1 MVPHPIR
8 PGTRVLDLRG
18 IIPSVERLET
28 LLHTFLAD
36 GVSGLAIDWGE
47 SFPWSLDTRVS
58 RSVFPEIVVQR
69 VAEAVER
76 SGALLWFV
84 WRGLPPGYEAFT
96 GYRSVC
102 GAASRGGEASARP
115 LEKLAGDLYDDV
127 LSLLPGLHGFI
138 VIEPEERLTRW
149 ASLLGPLCAT
159 DGLSCRVFSQ
169 GGGELELEPGTVVA
183 AADLF
188 HHHGGLHGSVEYRL
202 EELTGAS
209 DRPVTNAFETLMTS
223 RGTLWE
229 AIARCHE
236 QIAAS
241 EMEPS
246 SRTEAVVQEYRLL
259 KRSWARFNADLK
271 ALRSILHRRAEEREL
286 RRFTRIVSAGPRSQ
300 IAAIHARVSLFRSA
314 R

>member
-1 MVPHPIR
+1 MIVPHPIR
-8 PGTRVLDLRG
+8 PGTRILDLRG

-28 LLHTFLAD
+28 LLPEFLAD

-47 SFPWSLDTRVS
+47 SFPWSLDDRLS

-69 VAEAVER
+69 VAEAVAR

-96 GYRSVC
+96 GYRSIC
-102 GAASRGGEASARP
+102 GAASRGGEASARR

-138 VIEPEERLTRW
+138 VIEPEKRCTQW
-149 ASLLGPLCAT
+149 ASLLRPLCAT
-159 DGLSCRVFSQ
+159 DGLSCGVLSQ
-169 GGGELELEPGTVVA
+169 GGGEPEPGTVVA

-188 HHHGGLHGSVEYRL
+188 HHHAGVYGSVEYRL

-229 AIARCHE
+229 VIARCHE

-246 SRTEAVVQEYRLL
+246 SRTEAVVQEYRFL

-271 ALRSILHRRAEEREL
+271 AVRSILHRRAEEREL